1 MDFFKVMC
9 YYRLAVL
16 CTKKKGLLDCY
27 IYDPLKSYMGDI
39 GNRNNR
45 KKKKKK
51 NVNKKDSSFKVS
63 VVATLT
69 ILLLAA
75 AVGGIYAYNY
85 YKPNEEMVALDE
97 YMNVPAGTA
106 VIMKDGQRYHEDALI
121 EYGKPYISLL
131 MAKELFEENF
141 YYDENERLV
150 VFAMP
155 EYVVYAEV
163 SDSEENN
170 SIYEDESKVE
180 LSSPAAIDRAGT
192 VYLSAEFVSRYAS
205 FKYDYYENPGRL
217 VFTYDY
223 EVSYLMAVPNEGEI
237 ALREKADWKSRIV
250 RKIGTSEKL
259 MVVNGGAMENGYI
272 NVMTED
278 GVTGFVK
285 KSEVTSD
292 YQKFESDYV
301 APDYYKTQ
309 PDYYVNLVFN
319 AMSYKEGND
328 GAADLLKYADGV
340 TTISPTWFRLTGN
353 EGDITSFADSSYVDT
368 MHAKGVDVW
377 GLVSNF
383 EESVDTTKI
392 LSSTSTRKKLIA
404 KLIDEAKR
412 VGMDGINVDFE
423 TLATECGPHYIEF
436 IRELS
441 ASCRR
446 NSLVLSVD
454 NYVPAAYNAFMDCE
468 EQGKVVDYV
477 IIMAYD
483 EHYAGSE
490 EAGSVSSIGYVENG
504 IKDMAEMVPKDKII
518 CAIPFYTRL
527 WKITDGVLS
536 SEALSMRSAEETV
549 SANDATYVWDEETAQ
564 NYAEYS
570 KDGSD
575 YKIWLEDADSIEEKV
590 VAIAN
595 ANIAGVAAWRLG
607 FEKSSIWTV
616 IKEGIK

>member
-1 MDFFKVMC
+1 MC

-63 VVATLT
+63 VVATLI
-69 ILLLAA
+69 ILFLVA

-163 SDSEENN
+163 SDSEEEN

-180 LSSPAAIDRAGT
+180 LSSPAAIDRTGT

-223 EVSYLMAVPNEGEI
+223 DVSYLMAMPNEGDT

-353 EGDITSFADSSYVDT
+353 EGNITSFADSSYVDT

>member
-1 MDFFKVMC
+1 
-9 YYRLAVL
+9 
-16 CTKKKGLLDCY
+16 
-27 IYDPLKSYMGDI
+27 MGDI

-63 VVATLT
+63 VVATLI
-69 ILLLAA
+69 ILFLVA

-163 SDSEENN
+163 SDSEEEN

-180 LSSPAAIDRAGT
+180 LSSPAAIDRTGT

-223 EVSYLMAVPNEGEI
+223 DVSYLMAMPNEGDT

-353 EGDITSFADSSYVDT
+353 EGNITSFADSSYVDT

>member
-1 MDFFKVMC
+1 MC

-63 VVATLT
+63 VVATLI
-69 ILLLAA
+69 ILFLVA

-163 SDSEENN
+163 SDSEEEN

-180 LSSPAAIDRAGT
+180 LSSPAAIDRTGT

-223 EVSYLMAVPNEGEI
+223 DVSYLMAMPNEGDT

-353 EGDITSFADSSYVDT
+353 EGNITSFADSSYVDT

-483 EHYAGSE
+483 EH
-490 EAGSVSSIGYVENG
+490 
-504 IKDMAEMVPKDKII
+504 
-518 CAIPFYTRL
+518 
-527 WKITDGVLS
+527 
-536 SEALSMRSAEETV
+536 
-549 SANDATYVWDEETAQ
+549 
-564 NYAEYS
+564 
-570 KDGSD
+570 
-575 YKIWLEDADSIEEKV
+575 
-590 VAIAN
+590 
-595 ANIAGVAAWRLG
+595 
-607 FEKSSIWTV
+607 
-616 IKEGIK
+616 

>member
-27 IYDPLKSYMGDI
+27 VNDPLKSYMGDI

-63 VVATLT
+63 VVATLI
-69 ILLLAA
+69 ILLLVA

-163 SDSEENN
+163 SDSEEEN

-192 VYLSAEFVSRYAS
+192 VYLSAEFVSRYTS

-223 EVSYLMAVPNEGEI
+223 EASYLMAMPNEGET

-368 MHAKGVDVW
+368 MHARGVDVW

-454 NYVPAAYNAFMDCE
+454 NYVPAAYNSFMDCE

>member
-27 IYDPLKSYMGDI
+27 VNDPLKSYMGDI

-63 VVATLT
+63 VVATLI
-69 ILLLAA
+69 ILLLVA

-163 SDSEENN
+163 SDSEEKN

-192 VYLSAEFVSRYAS
+192 VYLSAEFVSRYSS

-223 EVSYLMAVPNEGEI
+223 EVSYLMAMPNEGET

-368 MHAKGVDVW
+368 MHARGVDVW

-454 NYVPAAYNAFMDCE
+454 NYVPAAYNSFMDCE

>member
-1 MDFFKVMC
+1 
-9 YYRLAVL
+9 
-16 CTKKKGLLDCY
+16 
-27 IYDPLKSYMGDI
+27 MGDI

-63 VVATLT
+63 VVATLI
-69 ILLLAA
+69 ILLLVA

-163 SDSEENN
+163 SDSEEKN

-192 VYLSAEFVSRYAS
+192 VYLSAEFVSRYSS

-223 EVSYLMAVPNEGEI
+223 EVSYLMAVPNEGET

-250 RKIGTSEKL
+250 RKIGASEKL

-328 GAADLLKYADGV
+328 GALDLLKYADGV

-368 MHAKGVDVW
+368 MHARGVDVW

-454 NYVPAAYNAFMDCE
+454 NYVPAAYNSFMDCE

>member
-27 IYDPLKSYMGDI
+27 VNDPLKSYMGDI

-63 VVATLT
+63 VVATLI
-69 ILLLAA
+69 ILLLVA

-163 SDSEENN
+163 SDTEEKN
-170 SIYEDESKVE
+170 SIYEDERKVE

-192 VYLSAEFVSRYAS
+192 VYLSAEFVSRYSS

-223 EVSYLMAVPNEGEI
+223 EVSYLMAMPNEGET

-250 RKIGTSEKL
+250 RKIGASEKL

-309 PDYYVNLVFN
+309 PNYYVNLVFN

-328 GAADLLKYADGV
+328 GVADLLKYADGV

-368 MHAKGVDVW
+368 MHARGVDVW

>member
-1 MDFFKVMC
+1 
-9 YYRLAVL
+9 
-16 CTKKKGLLDCY
+16 
-27 IYDPLKSYMGDI
+27 MGDI
-39 GNRNNR
+39 DNRNNR

-63 VVATLT
+63 VVATLI
-69 ILLLAA
+69 ILFLVA

-163 SDSEENN
+163 SDSEEKN

-192 VYLSAEFVSRYAS
+192 VYLSAEFVSRYSS

-223 EVSYLMAVPNEGEI
+223 EVSYLMAMPNEGET

-250 RKIGTSEKL
+250 RKIGASEKL

-309 PDYYVNLVFN
+309 PNYYVNLVFN

-368 MHAKGVDVW
+368 MHARGVDVW

>member
-1 MDFFKVMC
+1 
-9 YYRLAVL
+9 
-16 CTKKKGLLDCY
+16 
-27 IYDPLKSYMGDI
+27 
-39 GNRNNR
+39 
-45 KKKKKK
+45 
-51 NVNKKDSSFKVS
+51 
-63 VVATLT
+63 
-69 ILLLAA
+69 
-75 AVGGIYAYNY
+75 
-85 YKPNEEMVALDE
+85 
-97 YMNVPAGTA
+97 
-106 VIMKDGQRYHEDALI
+106 
-121 EYGKPYISLL
+121 
-131 MAKELFEENF
+131 
-141 YYDENERLV
+141 
-150 VFAMP
+150 
-155 EYVVYAEV
+155 
-163 SDSEENN
+163 
-170 SIYEDESKVE
+170 
-180 LSSPAAIDRAGT
+180 
-192 VYLSAEFVSRYAS
+192 
-205 FKYDYYENPGRL
+205 
-217 VFTYDY
+217 
-223 EVSYLMAVPNEGEI
+223 
-237 ALREKADWKSRIV
+237 
-250 RKIGTSEKL
+250 
-259 MVVNGGAMENGYI
+259 
-272 NVMTED
+272 
-278 GVTGFVK
+278 
-285 KSEVTSD
+285 
-292 YQKFESDYV
+292 
-301 APDYYKTQ
+301 
-309 PDYYVNLVFN
+309 
-319 AMSYKEGND
+319 MSYKEGND

-368 MHAKGVDVW
+368 MHARGVDVW

-549 SANDATYVWDEETAQ
+549 SANDATYV
-564 NYAEYS
+564 
-570 KDGSD
+570 
-575 YKIWLEDADSIEEKV
+575 
-590 VAIAN
+590 
-595 ANIAGVAAWRLG
+595 
-607 FEKSSIWTV
+607 
-616 IKEGIK
+616 